1 MVALEVVF
9 DVKIFIFVVADFVV
23 VVIGV
28 YELFALFRLSSK
40 FRSNITNSNT
50 SILQV
55 SQKLCML
62 SNQLVNL
69 RIITNFVLVG

>member
-28 YELFALFRLSSK
+28 YELFALFRLS
-40 FRSNITNSNT
+40 
-50 SILQV
+50 
-55 SQKLCML
+55 
-62 SNQLVNL
+62 
-69 RIITNFVLVG
+69 G